1 VAGVAEVYFG
11 GEETSGVHHQ
21 SFTCPYCGQFGLTNI
36 DLLNHIDE
44 EHPDN
49 TQEVVCAGLL
59 STRCGKNEYH
69 REFLGQYFPSD
80 WWCPH
85 LPTCRSQTAQLMKT
99 GKYSFERGIIAL
111 HFGENYASLPL
122 PISEKVWQTRTSFIS
137 EHRCRCRFTI
147 AHQVALLLSEFTRPI
162 ENVGIAAI

>member
-1 VAGVAEVYFG
+1 VAGVADVYFG

-69 REFLGQYFPSD
+69 SEFLGQYFPSD

-122 PISEKVWQTRTSFIS
+122 PIFRRKCGKLVVQVSFQS
-137 EHRCRCRFTI
+137 I
-147 AHQVALLLSEFTRPI
+147 AVAVALRSFTRWRCC
-162 ENVGIAAI
+162 

>member
-1 VAGVAEVYFG
+1 M
-11 GEETSGVHHQ
+11 HHQ

-69 REFLGQYFPSD
+69 SEFLGQYFPSD

-111 HFGENYASLPL
+111 HFGGKLRKSPFTHFRGSVANSLYKFHFRASLSLSLYYRSPGGAAAER
-122 PISEKVWQTRTSFIS
+122 IHQTYRECWNSSHLVIF
-137 EHRCRCRFTI
+137 
-147 AHQVALLLSEFTRPI
+147 
-162 ENVGIAAI
+162 VGVMVIIK